1 MEFKSGGKEGKSTNS
16 KSEVRAIGIY
26 PCITDLLITPAVI
39 FTRRILKNKRGRI
52 VSKKKHFSEK
62 KSKKLKGFKPFTKS
76 NNPTR
81 RAGRPTPERRK

>member
-1 MEFKSGGKEGKSTNS
+1 M
-16 KSEVRAIGIY
+16 
-26 PCITDLLITPAVI
+26 
-39 FTRRILKNKRGRI
+39 KNKRGRI

-81 RAGRPTPERRK
+81 RAGRPTPERRGNPRSRYTERLND